1 MTFIINEPT
10 VSSRDFML
18 YIHTYIYMPHIV
30 SYIADLI
37 FDLVCVGACIYIY
50 IYVCPCKWKYERH
63 TNTNTDTTSCLKEI
77 QHSRFSFDRFTGL
90 PFLPR
95 VVLGLRLLNV
105 PLMNSPVQGF
115 RHRNSG
121 GERDEIVDLESSRNG
136 PSCSSTPPP
145 KARSLRSDQSVRVSC
160 VRIC

>member
-50 IYVCPCKWKYERH
+50 ICMPLQVEVRKTYQYQYRYH
-63 TNTNTDTTSCLKEI
+63 
-77 QHSRFSFDRFTGL
+77 Q
-90 PFLPR
+90 
-95 VVLGLRLLNV
+95 LLEGN
-105 PLMNSPVQGF
+105 PTLA
-115 RHRNSG
+115 
-121 GERDEIVDLESSRNG
+121 I
-136 PSCSSTPPP
+136 
-145 KARSLRSDQSVRVSC
+145 
-160 VRIC
+160 